1 MSWIHQ
7 FPIRVIQ
14 KVVMLMIAA
23 FMTISIV
30 SSYQA
35 VDKVEKTLE
44 LQSSKMIPNAM
55 KFIDLKISV
64 IQIQQWL
71 TDISATQ
78 GRDGYDDGFAK
89 AQEHFEKANT
99 LLNKMIAENSDNPE
113 MKKDLEVFKKDL
125 ADYYGIGKK
134 MANAYISGGP
144 ELGNEWM
151 GKLDP
156 YAEALANRLDEWTN
170 RYIKE
175 VEKGA
180 TGAAELS
187 QSVKINNLIISLVVF
202 GIIVIGFW
210 IVSMVLGSV
219 KLLIVRIGYL
229 ADLDLSKPLSLEG
242 KNEIALIASHLEEVR
257 LKLSTFI
264 NHAKNASTE
273 NASVSQDLSTA
284 SIQVGGTVED
294 TVAIVDQA
302 SKQMNEIDQHIQKM
316 MTQVEKNESEV
327 MEASTALANTA
338 KKIIALTAHIQSNAQ
353 NENDLAIRIEQLSN
367 DTKQA
372 KEVLNVI
379 SDIADQTNLLALNAA
394 IEAARAGEHGRGFAV
409 VADEVR
415 KLAERT
421 QKSLVEIQVTIN
433 VIVQAIIE
441 TSDGMNA
448 NAKNMHAMAISSN
461 EAEDEIEKVTSS
473 MRETTIR
480 TQEIA
485 GIFTQTGTM
494 VTEISKEFSTI
505 NTLSSANARS
515 VEEIATAAD
524 HLNAMTENLNAQLR
538 QFKL

>member
-14 KVVMLMIAA
+14 KVVMFMIAT

-35 VDKVEKTLE
+35 VNKIEKSLE
-44 LQSSKMIPNAM
+44 LQSNKMIPNAM

-78 GRDGYDDGFAK
+78 GRDGYDDGFTK
-89 AQEHFEKANT
+89 AQEHFDKANA
-99 LLNKMIAENSDNPE
+99 LLDEMISKDSDNPE
-113 MKKDLEVFKKDL
+113 MKKDLVVFKKDL

-134 MANAYISGGP
+134 MANAYIAGGP
-144 ELGNEWM
+144 ELGNAWM

-156 YAEALANRLDEWTN
+156 YAEALANRLDAWTN
-170 RYIKE
+170 KYIKD

-180 TGAAELS
+180 TGATELS
-187 QSVKINNLIISLVVF
+187 QSVKINSLIISLIVF
-202 GIIVIGFW
+202 GIIAIGFG
-210 IVSMVLGSV
+210 IISMVLGSV
-219 KLLIVRIGYL
+219 KLLIVRISYL

-257 LKLSTFI
+257 LKLSVFI
-264 NHAKNASTE
+264 NHAKNASTA
-273 NASVSQDLSTA
+273 NASVSQDLSMA
-284 SIQVGGTVED
+284 STHVGGTVED
-294 TVAIVDQA
+294 TVTIVEQA
-302 SKQMNEIDQHIQKM
+302 SKQMNEVDHHIQNM
-316 MTQVEKNESEV
+316 MKQVEKNESEI
-327 MEASTALANTA
+327 MEASTALTNTA
-338 KKIIALTAHIQSNAQ
+338 KKIIVLTTHVQRNAQ

-367 DTKQA
+367 DTKQV

-441 TSDGMNA
+441 TSEGMNA
-448 NAKNMHAMAISSN
+448 NSKNMHAMAISSN
-461 EAEDEIEKVTSS
+461 EAEDEIEKITSS
-473 MRETTIR
+473 MRETTLR
-480 TQEIA
+480 TQKIV

-494 VTEISKEFSTI
+494 VTEISKEFITI
-505 NTLSSANARS
+505 NALNSANAQS
-515 VEEIATAAD
+515 VEEIATSAN